1 MFYSNE
7 WHQSIENYKFQY
19 KLYFSV
25 NMGYYR
31 VLFTNLICSAELVK
45 SESLIKYKNLTLFA
59 SPSAHK
65 NGFFSK
71 YLNLPELIFWYV
83 QLTSYTNAKNL
94 KLEWTKLD
102 KIFSGPA
109 KYLFMKFVLK
119 KVISF
124 CIFLTKIPKN
134 QNFKIKCTTTM
145 YSECSVKISDFSD
158 CCCLFSWMF
167 FKLHLIA
174 KYFIKIVLTA
184 RFVDIFPSLKMKI
197 LLNPFVFLLFR
208 HPIMQLKE
216 KK

>member
-7 WHQSIENYKFQY
+7 WHQSIKIYKLQY

-25 NMGYYR
+25 NIGYYR
-31 VLFTNLICSAELVK
+31 VLSTNLICLAELVK
-45 SESLIKYKNLTLFA
+45 SESLVKYKNFTLFA

-109 KYLFMKFVLK
+109 KYFLRNLFWK
-119 KVISF
+119 KSLVF
-124 CIFLTKIPKN
+124 AFFLTKIPKN
-134 QNFKIKCTTTM
+134 QNF
-145 YSECSVKISDFSD
+145 
-158 CCCLFSWMF
+158 
-167 FKLHLIA
+167 
-174 KYFIKIVLTA
+174 
-184 RFVDIFPSLKMKI
+184 
-197 LLNPFVFLLFR
+197 
-208 HPIMQLKE
+208 
-216 KK
+216 